1 MNLPDYNFLSVP
13 LWVITALHLLT
24 LTAHFVAMNFV
35 FGGTMVLLFSRLE
48 NKWQQAEVRKY
59 IKLLPSVM
67 AATVTLGVAPLL
79 FLQLVYGR
87 VVYSA
92 AVVSGWFF
100 LFVVVAAIIAY
111 YFLYGASFAT
121 DKPDRRFGRYLWPA
135 LAGLTYVSFVYSSI
149 FSLAEHPD
157 LIETMYAQN
166 QSGCAINPDIG
177 TYLFRWL
184 HMILGAI
191 TVGGFFVGLIG
202 RKNDAVFQTAR
213 GAFLYGMVA
222 AMVIGLVYLF
232 TLGDLLLPLMRSA
245 GIWTLTVA
253 IFLSLGSLH
262 FFSKKRFLPAGL
274 MLFSSMFGMV
284 ATRHVLRLI
293 RLNGSFDPS
302 AIPVDPQWTV
312 FAVFLVCF
320 ILAIVLI
327 IYMFRLFFAK
337 QAE

>member
-92 AVVSGWFF
+92 SIVSGWFF
-100 LFVVVAAIIAY
+100 LLVVVAATIAY

-121 DKPDRRFGRYLWPA
+121 DRPDRRFGRYLWPA
-135 LAGLTYVSFVYSSI
+135 LGLLAYVSFAYSSI
-149 FSLAEHPD
+149 FSLAERPA
-157 LIETMYAQN
+157 LIELLYAQN
-166 QSGCAINPDIG
+166 QSGTAINPDIG
-177 TYLFRWL
+177 AYLFRWL
-184 HMILGAI
+184 HMVLGAI

-202 RKNDAVFQTAR
+202 RKNDAVFKIAR
-213 GAFLYGMVA
+213 DAFLYGMVA
-222 AMVIGLVYLF
+222 AMAIGMVYLF
-232 TLGDLLLPLMRSA
+232 TLGEFLLALMRSA

-253 IFLSLGSLH
+253 IFLSLGSMH
-262 FFSKKRFLPAGL
+262 FFFKKKFLPAGL
-274 MLFSSMFGMV
+274 MLFTSMFGMV

-293 RLNGSFDPS
+293 RLDGIYDPA
-302 AIPVDPQWTV
+302 AIPVDPQWSV
-312 FAVFLVCF
+312 FAAFFVCF
-320 ILAIVLI
+320 VLAIGLV
-327 IYMFRLFFAK
+327 IYMLRLFFADRR
-337 QAE
+337 